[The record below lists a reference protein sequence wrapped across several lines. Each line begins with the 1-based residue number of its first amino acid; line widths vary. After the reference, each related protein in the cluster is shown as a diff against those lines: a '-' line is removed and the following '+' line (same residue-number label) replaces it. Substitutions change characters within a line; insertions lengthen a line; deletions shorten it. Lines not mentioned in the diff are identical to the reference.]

1 MANKIED
8 YAIIGDCETAALVS
22 RDGSIDWLCWPRF
35 DSGACFA
42 ALLGSPNH
50 GRWKLA
56 PADESARITRRY
68 RGDTL
73 ILETEFETSD
83 GCVVVID
90 FMPLRDSRSNVVRTV
105 IGKRGRVAMRT
116 QLILRFDY
124 GAIVP
129 WVSRL
134 DDGALRAIAGPD
146 MVVIRADVPLRGE
159 DLTTVGEFTIGQGE
173 QISFVMTW
181 GPSHLEPPATVNAN
195 KALEITE
202 QFWTQW
208 AAKCTYRGKWR
219 EPVMRSLLTLKA
231 LTYHPT
237 GGIVAAP
244 TTSLPEQL
252 GGVRNWDYRYCWLR
266 DATLTLLALMD
277 GGYFREAAAWRDW
290 LLRAAAGSPDQV
302 QIMYGLGGE
311 RLLHERDLDWLPGYE
326 DSKPVRIGNAA
337 HEQLQLDVYGE
348 VMDALH
354 QARTGNIAESADAWA
369 LEKALVK
376 QLEKIW
382 EQPDQGIWEVRGK
395 PQHFTHSKV
404 MAWVAIDRAVKSAEQ
419 FHLDGPIDRWRA
431 LRDRI
436 HGDICENAY
445 SPELNSF
452 VQAYGSKLVDASV
465 LLMPLVGF
473 LPASDPRITGTVA
486 AIEKRLLVDGF
497 VLRYDSAATDDGLPE
512 GEGAFLACSFWLA
525 DNYLLLGR
533 QDDALRVFQRMLDL
547 RNDVGLL
554 SEEYDPVR
562 KRQVGNFP
570 QAFSHIALL
579 STAFNLGHVRRQ
591 NAPRPVEQRGKDG
604 VEPEP

>member
-1 MANKIED
+1 MATRIED

-35 DSGACFA
+35 DSPACFA
-42 ALLGSPNH
+42 ALLGAPEH
-50 GRWKLA
+50 GRWRLA
-56 PADESARITRRY
+56 PVDAAARVTRRY

-73 ILETEFETSD
+73 ILETEFETVEGS
-83 GCVVVID
+83 VLVID
-90 FMPLRDSRSNVVRTV
+90 FMPLRDSKSNIVRTV
-105 IGKRGRVAMRT
+105 VGKRGRVAMQT
-116 QLILRFDY
+116 QIILRFDY

-134 DDGALRAIAGPD
+134 DDGVLRAIAGPD
-146 MVVIRADVPLRGE
+146 MIVIRADVELHGE
-159 DLTTVGEFTIGQGE
+159 GFTTVGDFTIGEGE
-173 QISFVMTW
+173 RVSFVMTW
-181 GPSHLEPPATVNAN
+181 GPSHLEPPKSVDPMKT
-195 KALEITE
+195 LEVTE
-202 QFWTQW
+202 RFWTDW
-208 AAKCTYRGKWR
+208 AAQCTYRGTWR
-219 EPVMRSLLTLKA
+219 EPVIRSLLTLKA
-231 LTYHPT
+231 LTFQPT

-244 TTSLPEQL
+244 TTSLPEQV

-311 RLLHERDLDWLPGYE
+311 RLLREWEISWLPGYE
-326 DSKPVRIGNAA
+326 NSKPVRIGNAA

-354 QARTGNIAESADAWA
+354 QARLGKIPESADAWA
-369 LEKALVK
+369 LERALVK
-376 QLEKIW
+376 QLEQIW
-382 EQPDQGIWEVRGK
+382 QQPDQGIWETRGA

-419 FHLDGPIDRWRA
+419 FHLDGPIDQWRA

-436 HGDICENAY
+436 HADVCEKAFNAD
-445 SPELNSF
+445 LNSF
-452 VQAYGSKLVDASV
+452 VQAYGSTLVDAST
-465 LLMPLVGF
+465 LIIPLVGF
-473 LPASDPRITGTVA
+473 LPASDPRVRGTVE
-486 AIEKRLLVDGF
+486 AIEKRLVVDGF

-533 QDDALRVFQRMLDL
+533 QDDALGVFERLL
-547 RNDVGLL
+547 AFRNDVGLL
-554 SEEYDPVR
+554 SEEYDPALR
-562 KRQVGNFP
+562 RQVGNFP

-579 STAFNLGHVRRQ
+579 STAFNLGHARHQ

-604 VEPEP
+604 GSHR

>member
-1 MANKIED
+1 
-8 YAIIGDCETAALVS
+8 VS

-35 DSGACFA
+35 DSPACFA
-42 ALLGSPNH
+42 ALLGGPAN

-56 PADESARITRRY
+56 AADATARIQRRY
-68 RGDTL
+68 RDDTL
-73 ILETEFETSD
+73 ILETEFDTAD
-83 GCVVVID
+83 GSCVVVD
-90 FMPLRDSRSNVVRTV
+90 FMPLRDGKSNIVRTV
-105 IGKRGRVAMRT
+105 VGKRGRVAMQT
-116 QLILRFDY
+116 EIVLRFDY
-124 GAIVP
+124 GTIIP

-134 DDGALRAIAGPD
+134 EDDALRAIAGPD
-146 MVVIRADVPLRGE
+146 MIVIRGDVDLRGE
-159 DLTTVGEFTIGQGE
+159 GFTTVGDFTIAEGE
-173 QISFVMTW
+173 EKSFVMTW
-181 GPSHLEPPATVNAN
+181 GPSHLEPPLMVDPV
-195 KALEITE
+195 KALKVTE
-202 QFWTQW
+202 EFWTQW
-208 AAKCTYRGKWR
+208 AAQCTYRGTWR
-219 EPVMRSLLTLKA
+219 QAVVRSLLTLKA
-231 LTYHPT
+231 LTFHPT

-244 TTSLPEQL
+244 TTSLPEQV

-302 QIMYGLGGE
+302 QIMYGLAGE
-311 RLLHERDLDWLPGYE
+311 RWLREWEIPWLPGYE
-326 DSKPVRIGNAA
+326 NSKPVRIGNAA

-354 QARTGNIAESADAWA
+354 QARLGNIPESADAWA
-369 LEKALVK
+369 LERALVK
-376 QLEKIW
+376 QLEQIW
-382 EQPDQGIWEVRGK
+382 ERPDQGIWETRGA

-419 FHLDGPIDRWRA
+419 FQLEGPVDHWRA

-436 HGDICENAY
+436 HDDVCQKAFD
-445 SPELNSF
+445 PELNSF
-452 VQAYGSKLVDASV
+452 VQSYGSKLVDASV
-465 LLMPLVGF
+465 LLLPLVGF
-473 LPASDPRITGTVA
+473 LPASDSRVRGTVE

-533 QDDALRVFQRMLDL
+533 QDDALRVFERLLSL

-554 SEEYDPVR
+554 SEEYDPAL

-579 STAFNLGHVRRQ
+579 STAFNLGHARRQ

-604 VEPEP
+604 APDP